1 MLLDR
6 AKLGGK
12 RMNGISRIKENGIVA
27 IIRGQQRENIISILE
42 ALLEGGVRTVEV
54 TADTPGI
61 TYALEE
67 AVKEFGEEMYIGAGT
82 VLDPETAKLV
92 INSGAKFVISPT
104 TNVETIRLTK
114 RYGAL
119 SMPAAMTPTEIL
131 TAFEAGADI
140 IKLFPARSLG
150 ASYINDIRGPL
161 PQVPILPTGGIGLN
175 NMEEFFNAG
184 VVGVG
189 IGGSL
194 VKGNMNATPQE
205 LKELTSRAK
214 QFNDKFLEIKQK
226 GVVSSGV

>member
-1 MLLDR
+1 
-6 AKLGGK
+6 
-12 RMNGISRIKENGIVA
+12 MNGISRIKENGIVA
-27 IIRGQQRENIISILE
+27 IIRGQQRENIIPILE
-42 ALLEGGVRTVEV
+42 ALLEGGIRTVEI

-61 TYALEE
+61 TFALEE
-67 AVKEFGEEMYIGAGT
+67 VVKEFGDEMYIGAGT
-82 VLDPETAKLV
+82 VFDSETAKLV

-114 RYGAL
+114 RYGAV

-150 ASYINDIRGPL
+150 VSYIKDIRGPL
-161 PQVPILPTGGIGLN
+161 PQVPILPTGGIGLE
-175 NMEEFFNAG
+175 NMEDFFRAG

-189 IGGSL
+189 IGSSL
-194 VKGNMNATPQE
+194 VKGNMNTSSDE
-205 LKELTSRAK
+205 LKKLTFRAK
-214 QFNDKFLEIKQK
+214 QYTEKFLDLKQK